1 MRYSQVSSDRVGQ
14 GWSAN
19 AVVVERERVLRG
31 WTRRDLALA
40 ARVDPKT
47 LNEFVGGRRRP
58 HLGTVRALCLALD
71 LRLAD
76 VIEFAR

>member
-1 MRYSQVSSDRVGQ
+1 M
-14 GWSAN
+14 SAN
-19 AVVVERERVLRG
+19 PVDVERERVLPD

-58 HLGTVRALCLALD
+58 HLGTVRALCLALEI
-71 LRLAD
+71 RLAD
-76 VIEFAR
+76 VIEFGE